1 LVHLLCL
8 AVWAP
13 RRPYIPPRY
22 LLPLIPVF
30 LLGLACTW
38 AQSEGRVRR
47 GLVGGALI
55 LAILPG
61 LGLQARLFEPSRIS
75 GFGEYRPAA
84 WLAEDI
90 GHVNYGRAPAVNR
103 FLEGRGPGR
112 TLGFNFAAGMG
123 ASDALLIEA
132 QSEARLDA
140 PGLLARRSDTLGE
153 APLDR
158 EQRALLHENIGWGM
172 VVFAPQ
178 SKGTWQAVLSRL
190 EGDDR
195 AALGR
200 GIGLALGWD
209 RRGGCTKLRNF
220 GGPDQGAVI
229 TGFEAVRAPEDC
241 PALH

>member
-1 LVHLLCL
+1 
-8 AVWAP
+8 
-13 RRPYIPPRY
+13 
-22 LLPLIPVF
+22 
-30 LLGLACTW
+30 
-38 AQSEGRVRR
+38 
-47 GLVGGALI
+47 
-55 LAILPG
+55 
-61 LGLQARLFEPSRIS
+61 
-75 GFGEYRPAA
+75 
-84 WLAEDI
+84 
-90 GHVNYGRAPAVNR
+90 
-103 FLEGRGPGR
+103 
-112 TLGFNFAAGMG
+112 MG